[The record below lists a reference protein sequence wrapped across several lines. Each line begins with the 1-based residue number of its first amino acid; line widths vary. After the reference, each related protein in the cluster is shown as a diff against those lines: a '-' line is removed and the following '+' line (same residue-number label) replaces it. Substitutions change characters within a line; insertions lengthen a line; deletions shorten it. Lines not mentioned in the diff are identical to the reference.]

1 MPRNFKE
8 AIFFTLPMCSMM
20 ALGDVHLESLSTMP
34 CIFRKFS
41 CRLSTCFYNC
51 SSIRCP
57 FSRTLGQRAVLPLF
71 ERLSQALAKD
81 CGHIWRY
88 GAHDGIIDVSLW
100 PAF

>member
-1 MPRNFKE
+1 MPRDLKE
-8 AIFFTLPMCSMM
+8 AMLFIW
-20 ALGDVHLESLSTMP
+20 
-34 CIFRKFS
+34 
-41 CRLSTCFYNC
+41 FYNGF
-51 SSIRCP
+51 
-57 FSRTLGQRAVLPLF
+57 FSRAIGQRAVLPLF